1 MAGSHSMYN
10 QGKQGR
16 MKEIVSSLSE
26 AVSTTLADMGRHN
39 PTVMGEIDGF
49 DGTVAN

>member
-1 MAGSHSMYN
+1 
-10 QGKQGR
+10 

-26 AVSTTLADMGRHN
+26 AVSTTLADVGGHK

-49 DGTVAN
+49 EVGLSGDIELRDEKCG